1 MPRSFAPAG
10 LGIAALCL
18 ASLVAPAIAAETR
31 SISIADPFG
40 LAGGPDRIVE
50 PVSFP
55 EGAVS
60 PQGVS
65 LKDAAGAAVPVQLSA
80 VELWPD
86 GTSVKSA
93 VASFMAT
100 LAPGNTSTSCVVPG
114 KPRSMAPP
122 FPMKR

>member
-1 MPRSFAPAG
+1 MPFSFLAPAR

-18 ASLVAPAIAAETR
+18 ASLVAPAIAAEIR
-31 SISIADPFG
+31 SISITEPFG
-40 LAGGPDRIVE
+40 LAWGPDRIDE

-65 LKDAAGAAVPVQLSA
+65 LKDSAGAAVPLQLSQ

-93 VASFMAT
+93 DLPPLMEPVSINRVALPMARPCP
-100 LAPGNTSTSCVVPG
+100 LGEA
-114 KPRSMAPP
+114 
-122 FPMKR
+122 

>member
-31 SISIADPFG
+31 SISIAEPFG
-40 LAGGPDRIVE
+40 LAWGPDRIDE

-65 LKDAAGAAVPVQLSA
+65 LKDAAGAAVPVQLSP

-86 GTSVKSA
+86 GTSVKSG

-100 LAPGNTSTSCVVPG
+100 LAPDEKKSWTLSAG
-114 KPRSMAPP
+114 K
-122 FPMKR
+122 